1 MMTEEVSPS
10 ASPDGFVGEHC
21 ERVDAAQIAAELSDT
36 DPKVRARAVSS
47 VCPCRMDR
55 QVFERFLPEVRRLR
69 KDPDPQVRAA
79 ASHVLT
85 ESFQMQ
91 SEGQPTT
98 PRMVTNEM
106 VRAKFHGRWRR
117 DEASDAEPSAALHI
131 DRRRR

>member
-10 ASPDGFVGEHC
+10 AIPDGFVGEHC
-21 ERVDAAQIAAELSDT
+21 ERVDAAQIAAELSDA
-36 DPKVRARAVSS
+36 DPTVRARAVAS

-55 QVFERFLPEVRRLR
+55 MVFERFLSEVRRLR

-79 ASHVLT
+79 ATHVLA

-106 VRAKFHGRWRR
+106 ARAKFHGRWRR
-117 DEASDAEPSAALHI
+117 DEAGDEEPGAASRI
-131 DRRRR
+131 DRWRR